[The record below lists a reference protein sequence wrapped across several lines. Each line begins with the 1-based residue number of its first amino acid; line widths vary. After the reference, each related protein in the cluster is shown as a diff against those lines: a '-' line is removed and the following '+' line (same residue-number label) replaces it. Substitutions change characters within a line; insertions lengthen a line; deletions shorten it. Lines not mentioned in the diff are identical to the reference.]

1 MMWTVLKMGISLHF
15 CIVGR
20 CLWVLVLILTSWQMI
35 NFLLEDWTLLRNGP
49 FRVSVDDSGLRVADF
64 DFPALTI
71 CPYENINPIKLDKL
85 IER

>member
-1 MMWTVLKMGISLHF
+1 
-15 CIVGR
+15 
-20 CLWVLVLILTSWQMI
+20 MI